1 MLVANLMQEG
11 IVFSH
16 ECSRVMARST
26 AAIACWLLV
35 AGVAAGQPIVILE
48 QPVRV
53 IATPQDPT
61 PGGGWYLFDL
71 AVEYGDQRCDL
82 VTAVLVPGDEG
93 ERLAWEHL
101 RRTIGWKGDYLFV
114 LSECGAG
121 NTWKCAS
128 EAVFMLRDERLV
140 ALGSLLARGPAHPGE
155 SDEIGTSYRYG
166 AFIDIYADY
175 ESNDLTSHAGAPRFD
190 VVLLEQEGK
199 LVPDLLRTWDLNR
212 NLYEHNF
219 RISRPSP
226 DEDPT
231 SSGYERIYAWLPNA
245 VLAKYCNRQVE
256 LAETLAEARAALP
269 ADVMQVFE
277 AELAGVEAGV
287 LPRRSRLTLR

>member
-1 MLVANLMQEG
+1 
-11 IVFSH
+11 
-16 ECSRVMARST
+16 MARST

-53 IATPQDPT
+53 TATPQDPT

-175 ESNDLTSHAGAPRFD
+175 ESNDVTSHAGAPRFE
-190 VVLLEQEGK
+190 VVLVEHEGR
-199 LVPDLLRTWDLNR
+199 LAPDQLRTWDLNR
-212 NLYEHNF
+212 TLYEDNC
-219 RISRPSP
+219 RTTRPSP
-226 DEDPT
+226 EEQQT
-231 SSGYERIYAWLPNA
+231 STAYAHISAWFCNA
-245 VLAKYCNRQVE
+245 ILAKYCDRPVE
-256 LAETLAEARAALP
+256 LAEALAEARAVLP
-269 ADVMQVFE
+269 ADWMQVFE
-277 AELAGVEAGV
+277 AELAGVEAGA
-287 LPRRSRLTLR
+287 LPRRSRLALR

>member
-1 MLVANLMQEG
+1 
-11 IVFSH
+11 
-16 ECSRVMARST
+16 MARST

-35 AGVAAGQPIVILE
+35 AGTAAGQPIAILE
-48 QPVRV
+48 RPVRV

-82 VTAVLVPGDEG
+82 VTAVLVPAEDG
-93 ERLAWEHL
+93 ERAAWARL

-114 LSECGAG
+114 LNECGAG

-128 EAVFMLRDERLV
+128 EAVFMLRDGRLI
-140 ALGSLLARGPAHPGE
+140 ALGSLRSRGPSDPGD
-155 SDEIGTSYRYG
+155 SDEIGTSYRDG
-166 AFIDIYADY
+166 AFGDIYADC
-175 ESNDLTSHAGAPRFD
+175 EVNDLTSHAGAPWFE
-190 VVLLEQEGK
+190 VVLLEHEGS

-212 NLYEHNF
+212 GLYERNF

-226 DEDPT
+226 DVDPT
-231 SSGYERIYAWLPNA
+231 INAYDRISAWFSMA
-245 VLAKYCNRQVE
+245 VLAKYCDRPVE
-256 LAETLAEARAALP
+256 LASTLAEARAVLP
-269 ADVMQVFE
+269 AEVMQLFE

-287 LPRRSRLTLR
+287 LPRRSRLALR